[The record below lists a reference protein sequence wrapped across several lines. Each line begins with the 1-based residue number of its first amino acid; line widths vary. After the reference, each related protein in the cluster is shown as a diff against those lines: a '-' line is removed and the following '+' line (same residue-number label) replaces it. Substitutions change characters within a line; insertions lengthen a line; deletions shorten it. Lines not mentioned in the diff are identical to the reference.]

1 MTAKRKKT
9 GGRTAGTPNKV
20 TKELKDMVLTALD
33 RAGGINYLQE
43 QAEANPNA
51 FLTLVGKVLP
61 LSIKGDVNVRH
72 IVKVVD
78 LSGSDDSSDD

>member
-20 TKELKDMVLTALD
+20 TKELKDMVLIALD

-78 LSGSDDSSDD
+78 LSGPDDSSDD

>member
-9 GGRTAGTPNKV
+9 GGRTAGTTNKV

-78 LSGSDDSSDD
+78 LSGQDDSGDD

>member
-9 GGRTAGTPNKV
+9 GGRTVGTPNKV

-78 LSGSDDSSDD
+78 LSGQDDSGDD

>member
-9 GGRTAGTPNKV
+9 GGRTPGTPNKV

-78 LSGSDDSSDD
+78 LSGQDDSSDD

>member
-78 LSGSDDSSDD
+78 LSGQDDSGDD

>member
-78 LSGSDDSSDD
+78 LSGQDDSSDD